1 MNLVVMKLISYT
13 CMLLRILLESTCK
26 TTTDPLYYIG
36 YSDALRD
43 NTVKC
48 NSYET
53 G

>member
-1 MNLVVMKLISYT
+1 MNMVVMKLISYT
-13 CMLLRILLESTCK
+13 CMLLRILLESK

-36 YSDALRD
+36 YSDALSD

>member
-13 CMLLRILLESTCK
+13 CMLLRILLESK

-36 YSDALRD
+36 YSCALSD